1 MRTGV
6 LLAFLGV
13 VAATA
18 VISGSNAFPRTA
30 DDADEFVAARAA
42 LEASLD
48 RASVRLSA
56 LSSAPHASLAEGAG
70 LRAEVDEMAERG
82 LAIQQALDSL
92 SIGSDDQWR
101 GAMPGLRASVTNLEA
116 RIDRAELASFD
127 SVATVDSLLAA
138 WLEDTRLTLTALDAH
153 ADPATPFGAHA
164 DEIERLRQSR
174 RTLADRL
181 AVLAGIDD
189 DRGLRVRL
197 GEELIAIRR
206 RVRGL
211 ERAAGSDLHPR
222 FP

>member
-6 LLAFLGV
+6 LLAFSGV

-30 DDADEFVAARAA
+30 DDADEFVAERAA

-48 RASVRLSA
+48 RAGVRLSA
-56 LSSAPHASLAEGAG
+56 LTSAPHASLAEGAT
-70 LRAEVDEMAERG
+70 LRTDVDEMAGRR
-82 LAIQQALDSL
+82 LAIEMALDSL
-92 SIGSDDQWR
+92 SNGPDDEWR
-101 GAMPGLRASVTNLEA
+101 GAMPGLRASVTHLEA

-138 WLEDTRLTLTALDAH
+138 WLEDARLTLTALDAH

-164 DEIERLRQSR
+164 DEIERLRESR

-181 AVLAGIDD
+181 ADLTGIDD

-197 GEELIAIRR
+197 GEEMIAIRR
-206 RVRGL
+206 RVRAL

>member
-70 LRAEVDEMAERG
+70 LRAEVDEMAE
-82 LAIQQALDSL
+82 QALDSL